1 MEKTYKLVPDV
12 EALRYKGTPDKP
24 DIKIFVSHR
33 IDLDSET
40 IDNPLYIPVR
50 CGAVYDERENV
61 DMLGDDT
68 GDNISEKR
76 MSYCE
81 LTVLYWA
88 WKNVDADYYGLS
100 HYRRYISFSEERIP
114 GAWQRQGFLDSMSK
128 SNLQVSRL
136 LDEEYIRQRIKSQ
149 DMILPTEFE
158 VCDVQTPNG
167 SNYKNVYDYLTRAW
181 ENLFVK
187 KEDID
192 LTLQVIQ
199 KYFPQ
204 YYRSATRYMKSKKF
218 RGFNIFILKK
228 ELFDSLCQF
237 EFGVLAKVLPK
248 IDYENAS
255 TSRKRMPGFL
265 GEMLYSIWTY
275 HQKISKSYEISEQQ
289 LIFYQDTKREKALS
303 PADKNTVVICYR
315 TSFHELELLGVSIK
329 SLLMHCDSEKNY
341 QIIVLLK
348 NVPENKFFVKEQE
361 RRKQLIIDMAKEK
374 YNVSLCFYD
383 PKDDLGKIDARLFTE
398 EDNKYRYYSLFMPWI
413 LKKFSRVICLSSHT
427 VIQTDVG
434 ELMDFDLE
442 NHAIAGVKDI
452 LVLGTANGYGS
463 AKKHYID
470 DLKMSNAHNYIDT
483 DVLVM
488 DLHKIRKRYDFD
500 TLYSRCVADSEDTLS
515 PDRDIFNMAYEELI
529 TFMPYSWNYPNLPTP
544 DFLQCIDYAEAE
556 QTELFFAVKHPKI
569 VNFRNYPAPWIVP
582 LSDQGPCFWKI
593 AKLTMFYES
602 ILAMQRATLSA
613 EACTNHDSLLHR
625 LFPVGTKRRKIMKF
639 FFPKNSFHRRLIE
652 KIILH

>member
-1 MEKTYKLVPDV
+1 MEKNYKPVPDV
-12 EALRYKGTPDKP
+12 EALRYKGTPEKP

-61 DMLGDDT
+61 TMLGDDT

-100 HYRRYISFSEERIP
+100 HYRRYISFSEEKIP

-128 SNLQVSRL
+128 SNLQVPRL

-228 ELFDSLCQF
+228 ELFGSLCQF
-237 EFGVLAKVLPK
+237 EF
-248 IDYENAS
+248 
-255 TSRKRMPGFL
+255 
-265 GEMLYSIWTY
+265 
-275 HQKISKSYEISEQQ
+275 
-289 LIFYQDTKREKALS
+289 
-303 PADKNTVVICYR
+303 
-315 TSFHELELLGVSIK
+315 GVSIK

-383 PKDDLGKIDARLFTE
+383 PKDGLGKIDARLFTE

-413 LKKFSRVICLSSHT
+413 LKNFSRVICLSSHT

-442 NHAIAGVKDI
+442 NRAIAGVKDI

-556 QTELFFAVKHPKI
+556 QTALFFAVKHPKI

-593 AKLTMFYES
+593 ARLTMFYES

-613 EACTNHDSLLHR
+613 EACINHDFLLHR